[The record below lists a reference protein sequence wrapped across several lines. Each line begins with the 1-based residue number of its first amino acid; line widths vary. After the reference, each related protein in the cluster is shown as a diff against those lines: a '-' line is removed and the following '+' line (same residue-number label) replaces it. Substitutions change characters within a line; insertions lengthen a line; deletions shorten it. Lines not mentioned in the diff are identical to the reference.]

1 MNEFTKIQLLPN
13 LLRWIFSPL
22 LLDTY
27 SIRYVNAWFW
37 SFLFISENCLQNCCN
52 KHGLPTECL
61 EEEQQNKN
69 IAPFNATHRELRLVR
84 SRKCHFF
91 YGVMNKCK
99 LECLDGSRDE
109 KNVYGIS
116 GSNIKPMRKYKRP
129 NKPTVLRFKEIAMAK
144 GAKGK
149 SQVMFCE

>member
-1 MNEFTKIQLLPN
+1 MNEFTTLKLLPN
-13 LLRWIFSPL
+13 LLRWTFSPL
-22 LLDTY
+22 LLD
-27 SIRYVNAWFW
+27 IRYVNAWFW

-52 KHGLPTECL
+52 KLGLPTECL

-84 SRKCHFF
+84 SRKCHFY

-109 KNVYGIS
+109 KNIYGIID
-116 GSNIKPMRKYKRP
+116 SNIKPMRKYKRP
-129 NKPTVLRFKEIAMAK
+129 NKPTMLRFKVKTMAK

>member
-1 MNEFTKIQLLPN
+1 
-13 LLRWIFSPL
+13 
-22 LLDTY
+22 
-27 SIRYVNAWFW
+27 
-37 SFLFISENCLQNCCN
+37 
-52 KHGLPTECL
+52 
-61 EEEQQNKN
+61 
-69 IAPFNATHRELRLVR
+69 
-84 SRKCHFF
+84 
-91 YGVMNKCK
+91 MNKCK